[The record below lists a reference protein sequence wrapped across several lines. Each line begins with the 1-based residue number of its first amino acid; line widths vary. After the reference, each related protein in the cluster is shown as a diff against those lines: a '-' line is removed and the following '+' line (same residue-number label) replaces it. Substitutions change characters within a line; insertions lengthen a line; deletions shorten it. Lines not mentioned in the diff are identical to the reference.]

1 MILLDKDYALE
12 KADNQ
17 YQLGIIDEQ
26 TKISIIKFL
35 NSLPSAQPEPHE
47 IGHSECADAMLKMWI
62 DKVVTDGEYYRIM
75 DKLNIYWAKRW
86 KNEVDS

>member
-1 MILLDKDYALE
+1 MILLDKYYALE

-35 NSLPSAQPEPHE
+35 NSLPSAQPEIIYCKKCKHWTE
-47 IGHSECADAMLKMWI
+47 TCGDEQWGLGDCDVFEKHLVMCNGYCA
-62 DKVVTDGEYYRIM
+62 
-75 DKLNIYWAKRW
+75 WAEGR
-86 KNEVDS
+86 EV